1 MGRPALAARVYTI
14 TGLGPVLPHP
24 GGTTVAASP
33 PSRAGGWRCARQP
46 LCLQF
51 SVSLLTMASNSSQWR
66 RLFTLLAL
74 PTLALA
80 QPMPPPR
87 APFIIAPTV
96 EGLLLC
102 DEATADARITSIGAA
117 HALCR
122 ERKLDGAAALSR
134 LLDTLEPGG
143 PKGQVQVGYT
153 ATLQLLGLYQHTAKG
168 WAIDGSRVDEFLR
181 VITKVP
187 RPVVVYLAA
196 DHFDSTGPIAQELL
210 QDPSN
215 LMQLRDGKPPELGYF
230 GYRIMPYTLLTQDT
244 IPVNRYRFE
253 ALRYVAQRV
262 KALPKAVQ
270 ERIVAF
276 TLAGELHQLFPDFE
290 NGMGAFQD
298 IRVTDYSPASVA
310 GFQQWLAGKYQ
321 SIDQFNARTGLAYAS
336 FDAVPAPSKDIRK
349 EKLAGFGEHYDAF
362 AGGTLPLS
370 GWLWDPQKKI
380 AQLDLY
386 VDGRHVGP
394 VPRGMN
400 RLDVY
405 RAEESIR
412 SPNVGFRYDFDYSAL
427 PPGRHRAQV
436 VAQSNGSRYQ
446 IADVEFAVMSRDQA
460 PVAQTRP
467 AAVASLKNAK
477 GLAGVRFW
485 LDIPQQRQ
493 DVYFNPLARDWNLYR
508 QWQVRE
514 FLAEFHR
521 RALKAGLPA
530 HKLYS
535 HQIVPG
541 VNSTWNTVLF
551 AAEQTLA
558 AGVPWKQGLNMYGGT
573 TDSDWMRDF
582 LRQRQITDYGVPEFN
597 PQQWKRDGVHLAAMQ
612 SHYDAGARFISPYYF
627 SVVPQRFKG
636 GGEHGVNR
644 MELAP
649 DNPKDGSDRF
659 YRAIIEFAK
668 Q

>member
-1 MGRPALAARVYTI
+1 MTSHFCHWLRRAAI
-14 TGLGPVLPHP
+14 
-24 GGTTVAASP
+24 
-33 PSRAGGWRCARQP
+33 
-46 LCLQF
+46 
-51 SVSLLTMASNSSQWR
+51 
-66 RLFTLLAL
+66 LAL
-74 PTLALA
+74 PSLAMA
-80 QPMPPPR
+80 QTAPPPR
-87 APFIIAPTV
+87 APFIVAPTV

-102 DEATADARITSIGAA
+102 DEASADARITSLDAA
-117 HALCR
+117 SALCR
-122 ERKLDGAAALSR
+122 QRQLDGAAAVSR

-153 ATLQLLGLYQHTAKG
+153 ATLQLLGLYQRTPNG
-168 WAIDGSRVDEFLR
+168 WAIDTARVDAFLR
-181 VITKVP
+181 VITKVH

-196 DHFDSTGPIAQELL
+196 DHFDSIGPLAQELL
-210 QDPSN
+210 KDPQN

-230 GYRIMPYTLLTQDT
+230 GYRIMPYTLLTQDP

-253 ALRYVAQRV
+253 ALRYVAQRI
-262 KALPKAVQ
+262 KALPNEVQ
-270 ERIVAF
+270 KRIVAF

-310 GFQQWLAGKYQ
+310 GFRQWLATKYQ
-321 SIDQFNARTGLAYAS
+321 TIAQFNARTGLSYAS

-362 AGGTLPLS
+362 ADGTLPLS
-370 GWLWDPQKKI
+370 GWLWDPQQKI

-386 VDGRHVGP
+386 VDGRRIGP
-394 VPRGMN
+394 VPRGLN

-405 RAEESIR
+405 RAEQSIR

-427 PPGRHRAQV
+427 PPGRHRSQI
-436 VAQSNGSRYQ
+436 VAQSAGRRYQ
-446 IADVEFAVMSRDQA
+446 IAEVEFVVVSRDQA
-460 PVAQTRP
+460 SVAQTKP

-477 GLAGVRFW
+477 ALAGVRSW
-485 LDIPQQRQ
+485 LDIPKPLQ

-508 QWQVRE
+508 QWQVKE

-541 VNSTWNTVLF
+541 VNSSWNTTLF

-558 AGVPWKQGLNMYGGT
+558 AGVPWKQGLNMYGGA

-582 LRQRQITDYGVPEFN
+582 LRQRKITDYGVPEFN

-627 SVVPQRFKG
+627 SMVPQRFKG
-636 GGEHGVNR
+636 GAKHGVNR
-644 MELAP
+644 MELGPA
-649 DNPKDGSDRF
+649 NTQDGSDRF
-659 YRAIIEFAK
+659 YRAIVEFAK
-668 Q
+668 R

>member
-1 MGRPALAARVYTI
+1 MTSHLCNWLRRAALLV
-14 TGLGPVLPHP
+14 
-24 GGTTVAASP
+24 
-33 PSRAGGWRCARQP
+33 
-46 LCLQF
+46 
-51 SVSLLTMASNSSQWR
+51 
-66 RLFTLLAL
+66 L
-74 PTLALA
+74 PTLAMA
-80 QPMPPPR
+80 QTMPPPR

-102 DEATADARITSIGAA
+102 DEATADARITTMDAA
-117 HALCR
+117 YTLCR
-122 ERKLDGAAALSR
+122 QRKLDGAAAVSR

-153 ATLQLLGLYQHTAKG
+153 ATLQLLGLYQRTPKG
-168 WAIDGSRVDEFLR
+168 WAIDTTRVDEFLR
-181 VITKVP
+181 VITKVR

-196 DHFDSTGPIAQELL
+196 DHFDSVGPITEDLL
-210 QDPSN
+210 QDPRN

-230 GYRIMPYTLLTQDT
+230 GYRIMPYTLLTQDS

-262 KALPKAVQ
+262 KTLPKAVQ

-310 GFQQWLAGKYQ
+310 DFRQWLATKYKTVAE
-321 SIDQFNARTGLAYAS
+321 FNVRTGLSYAS
-336 FDAVPAPSKDIRK
+336 FDAIPAPSKDIRK
-349 EKLAGFGEHYDAF
+349 EKLASFGEHYDAF

-380 AQLDLY
+380 AQLDVY
-386 VDGRHVGP
+386 VDGRHIAP
-394 VPRGMN
+394 MPRGLN

-405 RAEESIR
+405 RAEESIH

-427 PPGRHRAQV
+427 PPGRHRAQI
-436 VAQSNGSRYQ
+436 VAQSNGSRYR
-446 IADVEFAVMSRDQA
+446 IAEVEFIVVSRDQA
-460 PVAQTRP
+460 SVVQTKP
-467 AAVASLKNAK
+467 AAVTSLKNAK
-477 GLAGVRFW
+477 ALAGVRSW
-485 LDIPQQRQ
+485 LDIPKSLQ

-508 QWQVRE
+508 QWQVKE

-521 RALKAGLPA
+521 RALQAGLPA

-541 VNSTWNTVLF
+541 VNSTWNPALF
-551 AAEQTLA
+551 AAEQTLE

-573 TDSDWMRDF
+573 TDSDWMRQF
-582 LRQRQITDYGVPEFN
+582 MAQRKITDYGVPEFN

-644 MELAP
+644 MELGPA
-649 DNPKDGSDRF
+649 NPKDGSDRF
-659 YRAIIEFAK
+659 YQALIEFAK

>member
-1 MGRPALAARVYTI
+1 MTSHFCHWLRRAAI
-14 TGLGPVLPHP
+14 
-24 GGTTVAASP
+24 
-33 PSRAGGWRCARQP
+33 
-46 LCLQF
+46 
-51 SVSLLTMASNSSQWR
+51 
-66 RLFTLLAL
+66 LAL
-74 PTLALA
+74 PSLAMA
-80 QPMPPPR
+80 QTAPPPR
-87 APFIIAPTV
+87 APFIVAPTV

-102 DEATADARITSIGAA
+102 DEASADARITSLDAA
-117 HALCR
+117 SALCR
-122 ERKLDGAAALSR
+122 QRQLDGAAAVSR

-153 ATLQLLGLYQHTAKG
+153 ATLQLLGLYQRTPNG
-168 WAIDGSRVDEFLR
+168 WAIDTARVDAFLR
-181 VITKVP
+181 VITKVH

-196 DHFDSTGPIAQELL
+196 DHFDSIGPLAQELL
-210 QDPSN
+210 KDPQN

-230 GYRIMPYTLLTQDT
+230 GYRIMPYTLLTQDS

-253 ALRYVAQRV
+253 ALRYVAQRI
-262 KALPKAVQ
+262 KALPNEVQ
-270 ERIVAF
+270 KRIVAF

-310 GFQQWLAGKYQ
+310 GFRQWLATKYQ
-321 SIDQFNARTGLAYAS
+321 TIAQFNARTGLSYAS
-336 FDAVPAPSKDIRK
+336 FDAVPAPSKNIRK

-362 AGGTLPLS
+362 ADGTLPLS
-370 GWLWDPQKKI
+370 GWLWDPQQKI

-386 VDGRHVGP
+386 VDGRRIGP
-394 VPRGMN
+394 VPRGLN

-405 RAEESIR
+405 RAEQSIR

-427 PPGRHRAQV
+427 PPGRHRSQI
-436 VAQSNGSRYQ
+436 VAQSAGRRYQ
-446 IADVEFAVMSRDQA
+446 IAEVEFVVVSRDQA
-460 PVAQTRP
+460 SVAQTKP
-467 AAVASLKNAK
+467 AAVTSLKNAK
-477 GLAGVRFW
+477 ALAGVRSW
-485 LDIPQQRQ
+485 LDIPKPLQ

-508 QWQVRE
+508 QWQVKE

-541 VNSTWNTVLF
+541 VNSSWNTTLF

-558 AGVPWKQGLNMYGGT
+558 AGVPWKQGLNMYGGA

-582 LRQRQITDYGVPEFN
+582 LRQRKITDYGVPEFN

-636 GGEHGVNR
+636 GAKHGVNR
-644 MELAP
+644 MELGPA
-649 DNPKDGSDRF
+649 NTQDGSDRF
-659 YRAIIEFAK
+659 YRAIVEFAK
-668 Q
+668 R